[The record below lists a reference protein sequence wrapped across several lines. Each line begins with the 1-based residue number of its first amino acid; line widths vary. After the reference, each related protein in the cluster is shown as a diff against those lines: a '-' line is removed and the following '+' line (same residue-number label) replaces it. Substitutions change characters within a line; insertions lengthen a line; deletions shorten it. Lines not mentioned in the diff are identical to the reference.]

1 MVGECKKKTGSSSK
15 DDNFFLHC
23 SDPTTLP
30 KRFVSQPLRSIFTQH
45 ISEVFFEIAV
55 IQLLV
60 PGAKVSIP
68 FNHEVLIHWI
78 PERSCIMISCEVHN
92 WPAPSPFVR
101 RCSSLSKHISI
112 VCTSSRLSVQASV
125 SMGLTGTQ
133 RVLLMQI
140 HAFISFEIR
149 PQLESGEYPLDS
161 RPLVLFSA
169 PLTVVSCRGGFCIRR
184 PRRRWR
190 HGQAFW
196 MSDMPNSC
204 PNTETPLTYPELLE
218 QISSTSKLRAKIGI

>member
-1 MVGECKKKTGSSSK
+1 MHYDLLRSSQLACTLSVCTEVLK
-15 DDNFFLHC
+15 SLETYLHR
-23 SDPTTLP
+23 LH
-30 KRFVSQPLRSIFTQH
+30 FVS
-45 ISEVFFEIAV
+45 V
-55 IQLLV
+55 I
-60 PGAKVSIP
+60 
-68 FNHEVLIHWI
+68 
-78 PERSCIMISCEVHN
+78 R
-92 WPAPSPFVR
+92 PSQCF
-101 RCSSLSKHISI
+101 K
-112 VCTSSRLSVQASV
+112 
-125 SMGLTGTQ
+125 GLTETQ

-218 QISSTSKLRAKIGI
+218 QTSSTSKLRAKIGI